1 MRIFLAGVYE
11 QNAHKWFEPE
21 MLKTACVL
29 GSYFY
34 LNNRSF
40 KDKYDPTAVRDF
52 ILDSG
57 AFTYIHA
64 AGNNV
69 NWKEYA
75 RNYAHF
81 VKDNNI
87 QKYVELDMDVLI
99 GYDRVLQLRK
109 MREDIVGRPCSPV
122 YHPNRTEEQ
131 FREDCK
137 GRPYVAFGSKK
148 DPMEYYE
155 MMRRIVDIAHDEGS
169 KIHLLGVSDPKHFL
183 AKGIAGDSGDSTTW
197 IQCSNFGYRCV
208 LDESTGMM
216 KKIKLK
222 RSDMLLP
229 AWRDKA
235 LSFTLWRQ
243 FASYCA
249 QNVPTIWPEDANGQ
263 YPTCEDDKLT
273 LEELTKKYASLDKA
287 TK

>member
-1 MRIFLAGVYE
+1 MRIFLAGFYE
-11 QNAHKWFEPE
+11 QNAHKWFDAET
-21 MLKTACVL
+21 LKTACIL
-29 GSYFY
+29 GSYAY

-40 KDKYDPTAVRDF
+40 KKKYNPDEIRDF

-75 RNYAHF
+75 RNYANF
-81 VKDNNI
+81 VKDLGI
-87 QKYVELDMDVLI
+87 KRYVELDLDVFL

-109 MREDIVGRPCSPV
+109 MIEDIVGRPSIPV
-122 YHPNRTEEQ
+122 YHPNRTYEQ
-131 FREDCK
+131 LADDCK
-137 GRPYVAFGSKK
+137 GHPYVAFGSKK
-148 DPMEYYE
+148 DPMEYYV
-155 MMRRIVDIAHDEGS
+155 MMKKVVDIVHEQGS

-208 LDESTGMM
+208 LNRDTGMM
-216 KKIKLK
+216 DKIKIK
-222 RSDMLLP
+222 HEDMILP
-229 AWRDKA
+229 SWKDKA

-243 FASYCA
+243 FSSYCA
-249 QNVPTIWPEDANGQ
+249 RTVPTIWDEDADGK
-263 YPTCEDDKLT
+263 YPLCEDD
-273 LEELTKKYASLDKA
+273 SLDLAQLSEKY
-287 TK
+287 KHIVRRD